1 MSEYHKIQTIFKR
14 GVDGNPQ
21 ALRLGDWTKQE
32 FKALRNLDWH
42 WTEKIDGM
50 NIRVIYEDGKIRF
63 AGRTNR
69 ANLPGQLVNHLN
81 ELFIGKE
88 SLIGEIFDG
97 KNCVIYG
104 EGYGGKIQKG
114 SNTYG
119 PEQRFIAFDVMVD
132 GVYWSEM
139 ALCSVCGVLGI
150 DSAPL
155 IDICSIDDMIEKC
168 RNGIVSTFGNFEA
181 EGVVG
186 RPPVELLDS
195 RGNRIITKMKCNDF
209 RNAVDVDA
217 LSKV

>member
-1 MSEYHKIQTIFKR
+1 MTEYHKIQTIFKR
-14 GVDGNPQ
+14 GVEGNPQ
-21 ALRLGDWTKQE
+21 ALRIGDWTKQE
-32 FKALRNLDWH
+32 FRMLSSLQWH

-63 AGRTNR
+63 AGRTDR
-69 ANLPGQLVNHLN
+69 ANLPGQLVNTMN

-97 KNCVIYG
+97 RNAVIYG
-104 EGYGGKIQKG
+104 EGYGGKIQNG
-114 SNTYG
+114 SSTYG
-119 PEQRFIAFDVMVD
+119 PEQLFIAFDVMVG

-139 ALCSVCGVLGI
+139 AFCSACGALGI

-155 IDICSIDDMIEKC
+155 VDICSICDMIEKC
-168 RNGIVSTFGNFEA
+168 RNGIKSSFGDFEA

-195 RGNRIITKMKCNDF
+195 RRNRIITKMKCRDF
-209 RNAVDVDA
+209 RNTVEFDG
-217 LSKV
+217 

>member
-1 MSEYHKIQTIFKR
+1 MTEYHKIQTIFKR
-14 GVDGNPQ
+14 GVEGNPQ

-50 NIRVIYEDGKIRF
+50 NIRVIYDDGKIRF
-63 AGRTNR
+63 AGRTDR
-69 ANLPGQLVNHLN
+69 ANLPSQLVNHLN

-97 KNCVIYG
+97 RNGVIYG

-114 SNTYG
+114 CDTYG

-132 GVYWSEM
+132 GVYWSER
-139 ALCSVCGVLGI
+139 AFCGVCVVLGI

-168 RNGIVSTFGNFEA
+168 RNGIKSKFGDFEA

-186 RPPVELLDS
+186 RPPVELLDLL
-195 RGNRIITKMKCNDF
+195 GNRIITKMKCKDF
-209 RNAVDVDA
+209 RNVVEFDA
-217 LSKV
+217 

>member
-21 ALRLGDWTKQE
+21 ALRVGDWTKQE

-50 NIRVIYEDGKIRF
+50 NIRVIYGDGKIRF
-63 AGRTNR
+63 AGRTDR

-88 SLIGEIFDG
+88 SIIGEIFDG
-97 KNCVIYG
+97 RNGVIYG
-104 EGYGGKIQKG
+104 EGCGGKIQNG
-114 SNTYG
+114 SATYG

-139 ALCSVCGVLGI
+139 AFCGVCGVLGI

-168 RNGIVSTFGNFEA
+168 RNGIKSKLGDFEA

-186 RPPVELLDS
+186 RPPVELMDS
-195 RGNRIITKMKCNDF
+195 RGNRIITKMKCKDF

>member
-14 GVDGNPQ
+14 GVDGNQQ
-21 ALRLGDWTKQE
+21 ALRIGDWTKPE
-32 FKALRNLDWH
+32 FRMLQSLQWH

-50 NIRVIYEDGKIRF
+50 NIRVIYGDGKIRF
-63 AGRTNR
+63 AGRTNL

-81 ELFIGKE
+81 ELFMGKE
-88 SLIGEIFDG
+88 SIIGEIFDG
-97 KNCVIYG
+97 RNGVIYG

-114 SNTYG
+114 SATYG

-139 ALCSVCGVLGI
+139 AFCGVCGVLGI

-168 RNGIVSTFGNFEA
+168 RNGIKSKLGDFEA

-195 RGNRIITKMKCNDF
+195 RGNRIITKMKCKDF
-209 RNAVDVDA
+209 RNAVEVA
-217 LSKV
+217 A

>member
-1 MSEYHKIQTIFKR
+1 MTEYHKIQTIFKR
-14 GVDGNPQ
+14 GVEGNPQ
-21 ALRLGDWTKQE
+21 ALRIGDWTKQE
-32 FKALRNLDWH
+32 FRMLSRLQWH

-63 AGRTNR
+63 AGRTDR
-69 ANLPGQLVNHLN
+69 ANLPGQLVNTMN

-97 KNCVIYG
+97 RNAVIYG

-114 SNTYG
+114 SSTYG

-132 GVYWSEM
+132 GVYWSET
-139 ALCSVCGVLGI
+139 AYRNVCGALGI

-155 IDICSIDDMIEKC
+155 IDICSIGDMIEKC
-168 RNGIVSTFGNFEA
+168 RNGIKSSFGDFEA

-195 RGNRIITKMKCNDF
+195 RGNRIITKMKCRDF
-209 RNAVDVDA
+209 RNAVEFA
-217 LSKV
+217 A